1 MFVKKF
7 VKRDIKLY
15 ATNGSKQKSLK
26 FIIILSSLGT
36 TLVALT
42 TLLTLWWFTDIPLA
56 SPINQLTSFHFT
68 RHPIFFSQDEKMV
81 YGFLPYWNTNN
92 LQLHNRLNR
101 LGYFGLTIGRDGK
114 ILTVVDGETDPGYRV
129 LQSDTF
135 LEITNRV
142 KANGGQIDLVVEQFN
157 ADDIR
162 SFLSSTQAQT
172 NFFNS
177 LESILLGYDVTG
189 INVDIELNGDST
201 PELRQNYTTFM
212 QNLRAFLNQ
221 RFRDIELS
229 IDVYASASKNNQLWD
244 IPALTPYVDFFVIM
258 AYDFHR
264 SSSSQAGPVA
274 PLLGGTKYWDSDIN
288 SHLKNFLLTV
298 PREKLILGIPFYG
311 YEWQTTST
319 DSQSMTFPDTGHAV
333 VYSRIQEL
341 LSDSGPYQ
349 VTEHWNE
356 AALSPYLTYQDQGK
370 TYVLYY
376 DNARSISYKL
386 DYVNQLDLAGI
397 AIWAL
402 GYEGESSELWEV
414 IEQKL

>member
-1 MFVKKF
+1 MPQKKF
-7 VKRDIKLY
+7 FKRDIQFN
-15 ATNGSKQKSLK
+15 TSNNNNRKSLK
-26 FIIILSSLGT
+26 FIIVLSSVAT
-36 TLVALT
+36 TLIAIT
-42 TLLTLWWFTDIPLA
+42 TLLTLWWFNEIPLA

-68 RHPIFFSQDEKMV
+68 RHPIFSSQDQKMV
-81 YGFLPYWNTNN
+81 YGFLPYWNTQN
-92 LQLHNRLNR
+92 LQLHDRLTR
-101 LGYFGLTIGRDGK
+101 LGYFGLTIGKDGK

-129 LQSDTF
+129 LQSDAF

-142 KANGGQIDLVVEQFN
+142 KSNGGQIDLVVKQFN

-162 SFLSSTQAQT
+162 SFLSSPPAQT

-189 INVDIELNGDST
+189 INIDIELNGEAS
-201 PELRQNYTTFM
+201 PELRQNYTKFI
-212 QNLRAFLNQ
+212 QNLRTFLNH
-221 RFRDIELS
+221 RFENIELS
-229 IDVYASASKNNQLWD
+229 VDVYASASKNNQLWD
-244 IPALTPYVDFFVIM
+244 MPSLTPFVDFFVIM
-258 AYDFHR
+258 AYDFH
-264 SSSSQAGPVA
+264 SSSSDQAGPVA
-274 PLLGGTKYWDSDIN
+274 PLLGGKKYWDSDIN
-288 SHLKNFLLTV
+288 SHLKNFLQSI
-298 PREKLILGIPFYG
+298 PREKLLLGIPFYG

-319 DSQSMTFPDTGHAV
+319 DSQSMTFPDTGQAV

-341 LSDSGPYQ
+341 LSDDSPYQ

-356 AALSPYLTYQDQGK
+356 AALSPYLTYTDQNK

-376 DNARSISYKL
+376 DNSRSISYKL

-402 GYEGESSELWEV
+402 GYEGESPELWEV